1 MGAAVALKVAVTV
14 VAAFKE
20 MVQVAPVPL
29 QPPDHSANLEPE
41 LAAAVSLTD
50 VPGANFAAHVL
61 PQLTPEGL
69 LVTVPAPV
77 PALFTV
83 SWTGAVEVK
92 VAVTVVAAF
101 KEMVQVA
108 LVPLHPPDHPAN
120 LDPDLAAAVSL
131 TDVPGVNFAAH
142 VLPQLTPEGLLVTVP
157 APVPALFTVS
167 WTGAVELKVAV
178 TVVAAFKEMVQV
190 ALVPLHPPDHP
201 ANLEPDLAA
210 AVSLTDVPGVNFAA
224 HVLPQLT
231 PEGLLVTVPAP
242 VPALFTVSWTGAVE
256 LKVAVT
262 VVAAFKEMVQVALV
276 PLHPPD
282 HPANLEPD
290 LAAAVSLTDVPG
302 VNFAAHVLPQL
313 TPEGLLVTVP
323 APVPALFTVSW
334 TGAVELKVAVTV
346 VAAFKEMVQ
355 VALVP
360 LHPPD
365 HSANLEPDLAAAVSL
380 TDVPGVNF
388 AAHVLPQLT
397 PEELLVP
404 VPPPVPALFTVSW
417 TGAVEL
423 KVAVTVAAAL
433 RETVQVAL
441 VPLHPPDH

>member
-1 MGAAVALKVAVTV
+1 MKVAVTV

-20 MVQVAPVPL
+20 MVQVALVPL

-108 LVPLHPPDHPAN
+108 LVPLQPPDHPGN
-120 LDPDLAAAVSL
+120 LEPDLAAAVSL
-131 TDVPGVNFAAH
+131 TDVPGANFAAH

-178 TVVAAFKEMVQV
+178 TVAAALRETVQV
-190 ALVPLHPPDHP
+190 ALVPLQLPDHP

-210 AVSLTDVPGVNFAA
+210 AVSLMDVPAVNFAA
-224 HVLPQLT
+224 HVPPQLT

-242 VPALFTVSWTGAVE
+242 VPALFTVS
-256 LKVAVT
+256 
-262 VVAAFKEMVQVALV
+262 
-276 PLHPPD
+276 
-282 HPANLEPD
+282 
-290 LAAAVSLTDVPG
+290 
-302 VNFAAHVLPQL
+302 
-313 TPEGLLVTVP
+313 
-323 APVPALFTVSW
+323 
-334 TGAVELKVAVTV
+334 
-346 VAAFKEMVQ
+346 
-355 VALVP
+355 
-360 LHPPD
+360 
-365 HSANLEPDLAAAVSL
+365 
-380 TDVPGVNF
+380 
-388 AAHVLPQLT
+388 
-397 PEELLVP
+397 
-404 VPPPVPALFTVSW
+404 
-417 TGAVEL
+417 
-423 KVAVTVAAAL
+423 
-433 RETVQVAL
+433 
-441 VPLHPPDH
+441 